1 MLNLLDSA
9 VFCGCSYTKGCGLD
23 LEQIDPTLWVNI
35 LHQSIPEL
43 SSKQLINAGVDGAT
57 NEDIFL
63 SALDTIIN
71 KKCSYL
77 FVAFTQPKRVWVNP
91 SVETYSTRIYVEN
104 GGRVQDDCKIH
115 PNIILSSK
123 YVQNIGDR
131 FFDLNHRHYDI
142 LKVFRYA
149 SLINQTATKFGV
161 RVFFINSLLRID
173 KNYFIPEVSTS
184 RLPSDT
190 TPMTQQLLSAD
201 TRDDNEYFELY
212 DKIHSDYAD
221 SGALALEWLN
231 LDQGFR
237 TDFFLDRGNDSVHP
251 GPKSHK
257 AFGNF
262 LTEKI
267 KICL

>member
-1 MLNLLDSA
+1 MLDSV

-23 LEQIDPTLWVNI
+23 LEQIDPNLWVNI
-35 LHQSIPEL
+35 VHRSIPEL
-43 SSKQLINAGVDGAT
+43 SSKQLINAGVNGAT

-77 FVAFTQPKRVWVNP
+77 FVAFTQPKRIWVNP
-91 SVETYSTRIYVEN
+91 SVETYPTRIYVEN
-104 GGRVQDDCKIH
+104 GGRVQDDCKVH
-115 PNIILSSK
+115 PNIILSNK
-123 YVQNIGDR
+123 YVQDIGDR
-131 FFDLNHRHYDI
+131 FFDLNHRHYDL

-149 SLINQTATKFGV
+149 SLINQTAIKFGV
-161 RVFFINSLLRID
+161 GVFFINSLLRID

-184 RLPSDT
+184 RVPSDT
-190 TPMTQQLLSAD
+190 TPMSRQLLSAD

-267 KICL
+267 KIYL